1 MTDTPYRA
9 GGSTRISEY
18 EFYYD
23 PGDVLDAPENR
34 ELSRATRR
42 IREAGATYRVIDAGK
57 MTREQAEQTYI
68 ERAVP
73 PSVTRRYRVRRVF
86 GTNKY
91 AGGFFGKGVPALVV
105 LEDGRPADVYPHEEQ
120 DGTIVT
126 INDYL
131 DRQQRAM
138 EADRGA
144 LVARMDA
151 LRATIGPVGVR
162 ARDLIDEGRRR

>member
-1 MTDTPYRA
+1 MP
-9 GGSTRISEY
+9 EY

-23 PGDVLDAPENR
+23 PNDISDTPENR
-34 ELSRATRR
+34 DLARAARR
-42 IREAGATYRVIDAGK
+42 IQEAGAAYRVVDASQ
-57 MTREQAEQTYI
+57 MTREQAGRTYI

-73 PSVTRRYRVRRVF
+73 PSVSRRYRVRRVF

-91 AGGFFGKGVPALVV
+91 AGGSFGKGVAALVV

-131 DRQQRAM
+131 DRQQRANGP
-138 EADRGA
+138 DSSD